1 MDSEQ
6 KQETMNVEVTTG
18 RRVAYGVGS
27 AVPFSVLASTVG
39 HLGPTGVLVGG
50 IGALVVAGF
59 GPDMMDKLRA
69 ALPVS
74 SRSSGPVP
82 ASTGNRIADR
92 LLGRNYATGEGDGET
107 ETVVASTV
115 PSAPSARPSP
125 TVMREER
132 PHATT
137 DEEGTPD
144 DAPIILPT
152 APAFRDMCHLI
163 TPMRLVLCWTLD
175 GPCYGTVQD
184 LLSMAIIGLPGRG
197 KTTAL
202 TYYVAMLLKSGAE
215 VHVWDPHGSL
225 NDLMGIAR
233 LHYTDD
239 LDDISATLPGLF
251 DELQERRDLYKR
263 TKAVK
268 HPLLLLVDE
277 LPVIGQYA
285 SRHNKAIFDL
295 IEKFVLEAR
304 KWNCYFIGAG
314 QSTDAEIL
322 PTRVTENLSSRIVFF
337 SSDRRARMVG
347 LDNETI
353 KTWLPALR
361 PDEAKGKMVF
371 DCARMGRPI
380 LGAIPYLTALDLQQ
394 FLGDDAAPVGRD
406 AAPHRM
412 REQRTG
418 LASSLRP
425 MRQPLEPTHNE
436 NRARHT
442 TSQEVNWDA
451 HYERDERN
459 DDAHNDD
466 VRPPVKQTH
475 TTHSDAQ
482 SAYRQLNQTQMALFA
497 KAYEITGNI
506 DKSLKFC
513 QADNRYREHARV
525 IIRELGLK
533 KKEG

>member
-6 KQETMNVEVTTG
+6 NQEIVQSDVTTG
-18 RRVAYGVGS
+18 RRVAYGISS

-59 GPDMMDKLRA
+59 GPDVVDKLKA

-74 SRSSGPVP
+74 ACPPVSDP
-82 ASTGNRIADR
+82 VLASTGNRIADR
-92 LLGRNYATGEGDGET
+92 LLGRNYAGNEDSGHNEETRLLAPGERSLL
-107 ETVVASTV
+107 V
-115 PSAPSARPSP
+115 
-125 TVMREER
+125 
-132 PHATT
+132 
-137 DEEGTPD
+137 PD
-144 DAPIILPT
+144 DASVQATQEEVGLPIRLPI

-163 TPMRLVLCWTLD
+163 TPTRLVLCWTLD

-225 NDLMGIAR
+225 SDLGDLAR
-233 LHYTDD
+233 LHYADD
-239 LDDISATLPGLF
+239 LDDISATIPGLL

-394 FLGDDAAPVGRD
+394 FLGGDTVPVGTD
-406 AAPHRM
+406 VASHWL
-412 REQRTG
+412 REQRAG
-418 LASSLRP
+418 LSSSLRP
-425 MRQPLEPTHNE
+425 VRQPLEPTHNE
-436 NRARHT
+436 TLARNAAHQESVVDAQRAT
-442 TSQEVNWDA
+442 FT
-451 HYERDERN
+451 RN
-459 DDAHNDD
+459 GYAQKEAL
-466 VRPPVKQTH
+466 RPPVEQAQATQ
-475 TTHSDAQ
+475 SDAMKYRLTDEQ
-482 SAYRQLNQTQMALFA
+482 ARMFCRLYPDVIRNKDDCLKKVGANSAYRAHANEL
-497 KAYEITGNI
+497 I
-506 DKSLKFC
+506 
-513 QADNRYREHARV
+513 EHYNLLRK
-525 IIRELGLK
+525 GK
-533 KKEG
+533 